1 MRKLCFVVVLCILF
15 MSIEVVGGIKAN
27 SLAILT
33 NATHLLTDVAAFS
46 ISMLSLWAS
55 SWEANPRQSY
65 GFFRIEIL
73 GALVS
78 IQLIWLLTG
87 ILVYEA
93 ITRLIQQ
100 TNDDVD
106 GFFMVLVAAF
116 GLVVNIIMIVVLGHD
131 HGNGH
136 CHSHSHNH
144 EHGHGVHDHDHG
156 HGDNDEQLL
165 EKPKEGRNINVQ
177 GAYLH
182 VLGDLIQS
190 IGFLDRKADAR
201 SLEVQ
206 GFKEAQSFAFKEE
219 EEESMQDTVP
229 FLQML
234 QSEKPSFLRL
244 LSLQNLKEPWE
255 VESFL
260 SQEGHPHFYQN
271 QVSALYIE
279 GAKQALSSQEADM
292 ILLHSSSP
300 QHKRKNN
307 DLLAPDMTREKRK
320 RRKTK
325 PSKNIEEIE
334 NQRINH
340 IVVERNRRRRMNE
353 HINSLR
359 SLLPPS
365 YIQRTKHPF
374 VGGAIHYAKVLE
386 QIIQSLESQKR
397 TQQSSGV
404 ENRVREDET
413 RVPSIE
419 TTVVQN
425 HVNLKVVCRKRQGEL
440 IRGIISLEKLRL
452 TVLHLNISTLSRF
465 YVSCCFN
472 LKLANKTISDSSR
485 TARDPIS
492 TLDSSRSRSQQS
504 DSSRQHQL
512 AFRSVPACGSS
523 LWWSIQ
529 PYLRLR

>member
-144 EHGHGVHDHDHG
+144 EHGHGIEEVVSVHELHIWAITVGKVLFSCHVKIKQEA
-156 HGDNDEQLL
+156 ND
-165 EKPKEGRNINVQ
+165 
-177 GAYLH
+177 AM
-182 VLGDLIQS
+182 
-190 IGFLDRKADAR
+190 FLDRKADAR

-234 QSEKPSFLRL
+234 QSENR
-244 LSLQNLKEPWE
+244 PWE

-472 LKLANKTISDSSR
+472 LKMEDGCE
-485 TARDPIS
+485 
-492 TLDSSRSRSQQS
+492 LDSA
-504 DSSRQHQL
+504 DEIKKVAHQIFDMPMNL
-512 AFRSVPACGSS
+512 NN
-523 LWWSIQ
+523 
-529 PYLRLR
+529 